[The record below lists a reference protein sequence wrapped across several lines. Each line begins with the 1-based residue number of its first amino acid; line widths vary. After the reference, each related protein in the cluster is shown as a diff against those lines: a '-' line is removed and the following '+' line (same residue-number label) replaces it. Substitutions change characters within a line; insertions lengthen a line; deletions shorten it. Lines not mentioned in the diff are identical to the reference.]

1 MSRNI
6 RILTKPN
13 DGDKYVKVKLEHSFD
28 FLEILSLRLTQADV
42 YRKFAA
48 DYGVIVG
55 RVVANG
61 GFGIP
66 NAKVSVFIPLDEN
79 ETNPLI
85 KELYPYQTT
94 KDTNFDGVRYNLLE
108 DLPQRPCHVS
118 VGTFPNKRKVLDND
132 VWLEIYD
139 KYYKFTTSTN
149 FAGDFMIFGVPVGN
163 QNLHMDVDYSNMDYV
178 SLKPY
183 DLIEQG
189 YTETLFE
196 SSTTFKTGT
205 DLGSLVQIQSNDYAV
220 NVLPFWGDLEE
231 NEVGINRVD
240 FNLNTEIIPNATFFG
255 SMFTDSKKASVRKK
269 CQPRKTIGKNCD
281 LNTGVGTIEMIRRVS
296 ETSNEVEYMQIE
308 SKQIDENGNWAFTV
322 PMNLNKVITDEFG
335 NLIASGNPDEG
346 IATKAKV
353 RFRMA
358 LDEQKDAI
366 KFRTAHY
373 LIPNMYNNYQFGN
386 DTQDFDF
393 FEMRWKKTY
402 TVTNYIPRYQKATGS
417 ATRLHTGI
425 KDIGE
430 CENTQ
435 SFPFNRLNL
444 NPTFLFTILCIVI
457 SFFALVIKFINS
469 LLRFIIFG
477 VVLKFVCFLKHWR
490 NRAKRGA
497 CRCNACF
504 NLESG
509 LQDPQI
515 PTFPND
521 WTDTTPCTVCI
532 NCAVCYDASDDDTTS
547 SSSFAFK
554 PTILLPPLIGITVDG
569 GGLLTPSQTVTVG
582 FGDFS
587 SISGSVTDNN
597 YQFILQTDGSGYLS
611 KVLLINQS
619 GLGTDPTTYN
629 TNYTLTLTPAS
640 YGNGG
645 FWGAAT
651 SVEFTLTP
659 RDIII
664 LSDPNDATLGTYN
677 TINDTIYTYG
687 LGNGGGVVFDEVI
700 INGDGQLDSIEIY
713 VGNEGSLYTP
723 YIDFFPTLEKFTI
736 PLATLGASS
745 DKIFGFSIDA
755 FQTTT
760 VVDGVTVDC
769 STFDISTCEG
779 ECDTCPVSLIDLECA
794 ANNVVYDDVDDW
806 ADCVK
811 ENLAENL
818 GIVKFDFYNDW
829 VIGSLYSRLFD
840 YKSKFKKKG
849 KSLER
854 YCDYNCRAPNVDVP
868 TFCPTS
874 PPEKDPNYKRRR
886 NRCHDAYIAESYIF
900 NAPEPRSPCFES
912 TIYWDLEQIEAPNS
926 TLNGRGLI
934 IEYDGFLYYSARHD
948 VEINFV
954 DDINRATYNLTVADK
969 TKLLFATNLIELGSM
984 VTCDRDGEPFVVNS
998 LESTTYQKDDGIGV
1012 LYDYSDCFSSC
1023 PINRYGTQLM
1033 SQAGIEI
1040 AFAQAGGTAPSL
1052 IGDDGEDYLLFGS
1065 DSAVPD
1071 YDENNGIIIFDRTD
1085 IVLRRLLCENFN
1097 YYNVSGT
1104 HASAEVPT
1112 DSPLTAPLA
1121 PPPTYPFETN
1131 PAYVEEVSP
1140 DTDPNDI
1147 LEFTIDSCAGFDDA
1161 VKPSEKMPPY
1171 YMYFGIRQG
1180 QSSLDKLR
1188 KNYFDRCVDIN

>member
-1 MSRNI
+1 
-6 RILTKPN
+6 
-13 DGDKYVKVKLEHSFD
+13 
-28 FLEILSLRLTQADV
+28 
-42 YRKFAA
+42 
-48 DYGVIVG
+48 
-55 RVVANG
+55 
-61 GFGIP
+61 
-66 NAKVSVFIPLDEN
+66 
-79 ETNPLI
+79 
-85 KELYPYQTT
+85 
-94 KDTNFDGVRYNLLE
+94 
-108 DLPQRPCHVS
+108 
-118 VGTFPNKRKVLDND
+118 
-132 VWLEIYD
+132 
-139 KYYKFTTSTN
+139 
-149 FAGDFMIFGVPVGN
+149 MIFGVPVGN

-196 SSTTFKTGT
+196 SNTTFKTGT
-205 DLGSLVQIQSNDYAV
+205 DLGSLVQVQSNDYAV

-240 FNLNTEIIPNATFFG
+240 FNLNTEIVTNATFFG

-281 LNTGVGTIEMIRRVS
+281 LNTGLGTIEMIRRVS

-402 TVTNYIPRYQKATGS
+402 TVTNYIPRYQKAIGS
-417 ATRLHTGI
+417 TTLLHTGI

-435 SFPFNRLNL
+435 SFPFNRLKII
-444 NPTFLFTILCIVI
+444 PSFLYTILCIFI
-457 SFFALVIKFINS
+457 SFFAFVIDFINRLIRYILFGVILKFI
-469 LLRFIIFG
+469 
-477 VVLKFVCFLKHWR
+477 CFLKHWTVR
-490 NRAKRGA
+490 GRGKRGA
-497 CRCNACF
+497 CRCNACYELNGAF
-504 NLESG
+504 QAPPDTGTPTIPIAWTPSG
-509 LQDPQI
+509 AS
-515 PTFPND
+515 
-521 WTDTTPCTVCI
+521 PCPECI
-532 NCAVCYDASDDDTTS
+532 ECAICYDASDDDTTS
-547 SSSFAFK
+547 SSSFPFK
-554 PTILLPPLIGITVDG
+554 PTLTILLPPLIGITVDG
-569 GGLLTPSQTVTVG
+569 SGLLTPSQTVTVG

-587 SISGSVTDNN
+587 LISPLPTDTG
-597 YQFILQTDGSGYLS
+597 YQFILQTDVSGNLS

-619 GLGTDPTTYN
+619 GLGTDSATYN
-629 TNYTLTLTPAS
+629 TNYILQLDNISFPTLFTAPSTI
-640 YGNGG
+640 
-645 FWGAAT
+645 
-651 SVEFTLTP
+651 EFTLNP

-664 LSDPNDATLGTYN
+664 LSDPNDATPNTYN

-700 INGDGQLDSIEIY
+700 INSDGQLDSIEIY
-713 VGNEGSLYTP
+713 VGNEGELYTP
-723 YIDFFPTLEKFTI
+723 YDDDFPTLEKFTI
-736 PLATLGASS
+736 PSATLVASN
-745 DKIFGFSIDA
+745 DKIFGFSISA
-755 FQTTT
+755 FQTT
-760 VVDGVTVDC
+760 VFIPGVGTVDC
-769 STFDISTCEG
+769 STFNISDCAEDLLG
-779 ECDTCPVSLIDLECA
+779 DPLCDTCPISIFTLQCNDIFYEGA
-794 ANNVVYDDVDDW
+794 YEW
-806 ADCVK
+806 AKCVK
-811 ENLAENL
+811 ELLAENL
-818 GIVKFDFYNDW
+818 GLIKYDFYNDW

-854 YCDYNCRAPNVDVP
+854 YCDYNCRAPNVPVNIFAP
-868 TFCPTS
+868 TLPT
-874 PPEKDPNYKRRR
+874 ERDPNYKRRK

-900 NAPEPRSPCFES
+900 NSPEPRTPCFES
-912 TIYWDLEQIEAPNS
+912 TVYWPLEQINSPNS
-926 TLNGRGLI
+926 TPNGRGLI
-934 IEYDGFLYYSARHD
+934 LEYNGFLYYSARHD

-954 DDINRATYNLTVADK
+954 DNSNRTTYNLTVADK

-984 VTCDRDGEPFVVNS
+984 VTCDRDGEPFVINS

-1012 LYDYSDCFSSC
+1012 LYDFFDCFTAC

-1040 AFAQAGGTAPSL
+1040 AFAEAGDNPIL
-1052 IGDDGEDYLLFGS
+1052 IGDDGEAYNLVGS
-1065 DSAVPD
+1065 ESAVPD
-1071 YDENNGIIIFDRTD
+1071 YDQNNGIIIFDRTD

-1180 QSSLDKLR
+1180 QSSLDKLK